1 MSAQNSAEDGYT
13 VVLVGDQKSGKE
25 SLMARLCNPAADPEE
40 YPSSGVGLQ
49 SLTFDVRD
57 QDVKLNFSNVV
68 AEYSRTLCQIC
79 LNGAHV
85 VLLCFCTYVPETV
98 QALKE
103 DWLPKVRESAPD
115 ALAILVAFCATSHLD
130 KEYVAEKLEV
140 STQHISNIENAS
152 KKPSLTLLV
161 DLAELLG
168 VTLDDLLADTYPKE
182 RTGDVLYMETA
193 MLLERCNAKERRI
206 AMDML
211 ESLVESLIRNRNR
224 GKEKEDETIE

>member
-130 KEYVAEKLEV
+130 KEYVAEKEALGHGVMEDREIETLAQEV
-140 STQHISNIENAS
+140 GA
-152 KKPSLTLLV
+152 KKWFLVKEGRKVDIRDLRVFIAEYCLARDGLLPDDPSE
-161 DLAELLG
+161 DKKKK
-168 VTLDDLLADTYPKE
+168 KE
-182 RTGDVLYMETA
+182 
-193 MLLERCNAKERRI
+193 CNVA
-206 AMDML
+206 
-211 ESLVESLIRNRNR
+211 
-224 GKEKEDETIE
+224 